1 MAFVQ
6 ILIISVTLVVVAIP
20 EGESGTVPLAI
31 SD

>member
-6 ILIISVTLVVVAIP
+6 ILIIFVTLVVVAIP
-20 EGESGTVPLAI
+20 EGESGAVTLAI